1 MAYQY
6 EFKDEIIGKRIILKK
21 LPVTFDMAH
30 TLFNLIDSSR
40 DCLGIF
46 LPWVDKTTKAEHSFS
61 FLISAADD
69 WKNKTKAQY
78 GIFNRETQE
87 YMGIASVIH
96 FNEFDSA
103 EIGYW
108 LGTRFQG
115 KGYMQEAVRLLEN
128 AFLPHLIRLVI
139 RNDVKNQRSAH
150 VAEKLGYHKDGVM
163 RSAIKYVDGHYGD
176 INVWTKLRSEW
187 ETKQSV

>member
-6 EFKDEIIGKRIILKK
+6 EFKDEMLGQRIILKK

-30 TLFNLIDSSR
+30 TLFNLVDSSR
-40 DCLGIF
+40 DCLGAF
-46 LPWVDKTTKAEHSFS
+46 LPWVNKTTRPEHSFS

-87 YMGIASVIH
+87 YMGIASVIR

-115 KGYMQEAVRLLEN
+115 KGYVQEAVRLLED
-128 AFLPHLIRLVI
+128 AFLPNLIRLVI
-139 RNDVKNQRSAH
+139 RNDVKNQRSAR
-150 VAEKLGYHKDGVM
+150 VAEKLGYHKDGIM
-163 RSAIKYVDGHYGD
+163 RSAIKYVDGRYGD

-187 ETKQSV
+187 EKGQSV